1 MNELSYTNYTNVS
14 RPFMRGYE
22 PGDTLIAGWS
32 GTLTVDTT
40 WVTDVKALA
49 ERLFVIH
56 NRDDRPDGAMCPSM
70 SVGDVCVIGEIALT
84 VEDIGF
90 QVCTID
96 RADIDTEHTYRQW
109 AALR

>member
-1 MNELSYTNYTNVS
+1 
-14 RPFMRGYE
+14 
-22 PGDTLIAGWS
+22 
-32 GTLTVDTT
+32 
-40 WVTDVKALA
+40 
-49 ERLFVIH
+49 VIH

-70 SVGDVCVIGEIALT
+70 SVGDVTVIGEIALT

-90 QVCTID
+90 RACTID